1 MASPHLINSGVYHLQ
16 LCRLHASTAS
26 VDKCSP
32 AGKKSDSIRALTS
45 MIHVYHTKEALR
57 CIGVVDSIRN
67 RPARKYL
74 ILVQTGTGTYTYIY
88 ALCAYCITAT
98 CTMSNSN

>member
-1 MASPHLINSGVYHLQ
+1 MTSPHLINSGVYHLQ

-57 CIGVVDSIRN
+57 CIGVFVYQKSS
-67 RPARKYL
+67 RKYL
-74 ILVQTGTGTYTYIY
+74 ILVHTCTGTYTYMY
-88 ALCAYCITAT
+88 MHYVHTVLLQLVQ
-98 CTMSNSN
+98 